1 METFPGQKVTLFT
14 ALTSRY
20 PGDLARCIMET
31 PDALEGLG
39 EERLAPLAD
48 WRLGGGS
55 LAQGLQNDT
64 VAYLREQRR
73 KEARRELV
81 QTAPL
86 LDLLAATEDLRPL
99 ALKGLD
105 FRARLYP
112 SATRPAGDLDIYVER
127 RKMARFAEAAEKTGW
142 RLATRGR
149 MGRRL
154 WRRWNHLIWGKD
166 QTVLEVHYGLTAPGR
181 YNARFGFGVEPIPL
195 DLYGVTLW
203 VPSKEEAA
211 LFCLVHLCGNHF
223 FDHHLLSV
231 YDIWLLCPGLD
242 WGKLYALARKAGL
255 ERTVCFAVAYLR
267 CYPTLRGLVPPGEP
281 LRPLRIGSKF
291 LRSRSGGVRARSRLL
306 GLYLAD
312 PPIRSL
318 TYVLGHLGERL
329 DIFR

>member
-1 METFPGQKVTLFT
+1 LETFPGQKVTLFT
-14 ALTSRY
+14 ALTSRD
-20 PGDLARCIMET
+20 PSDLARHIMET
-31 PDALEGLG
+31 PDALEWLR

-55 LAQGLQNDT
+55 LAQGLQKE
-64 VAYLREQRR
+64 VRASLKEQRR
-73 KEARRELV
+73 REARWELV

-86 LDLLAATEDLRPL
+86 LDLLAETATLQPL

-112 SATRPAGDLDIYVER
+112 PATRPASDIDIYVER
-127 RKMARFAEAAEKTGW
+127 GKMGRFAEAAEKTGW
-142 RLATRGR
+142 RLDTRGR
-149 MGRRL
+149 LGRRL

-166 QTVLEVHYGLTAPGR
+166 QTVLEVHYALTAPGR
-181 YNARFGFGVEPIPL
+181 YNEDFRFGENPTPL
-195 DLYGVTLW
+195 DLHGVTLW
-203 VPSKEEAA
+203 VPSREDAT

-223 FDHHLLSV
+223 FDSHLLSV
-231 YDIWLLCPGLD
+231 YDIWMLCPGLD
-242 WGKLYALARKAGL
+242 WGKLYASARKAGL

-267 CYPTLRGLVPPGEP
+267 GYPTLRGLVPPGEP
-281 LRPLRIGSKF
+281 LRPGRFGKGF
-291 LRSRSGGVRARSRLL
+291 FEKKHKRVRARSRLL